1 MSESN
6 AGMFQKG
13 EGERGLAPDAH
24 AARSHGGPQRRDVR
38 RAEIGRF
45 ASF

>member
-1 MSESN
+1 MSEPY

-24 AARSHGGPQRRDVR
+24 AARSHGDRSAAMSAGQR
-38 RAEIGRF
+38 
-45 ASF
+45 